1 MIEDYYKLFEN
12 IDGIQALYIVDL
24 ETLKIKSK
32 IIDDNYNKTFVL
44 DAIKYLFKY
53 FKNSK
58 FKQILIET
66 EMNIFFKNTSIEN
79 KIFVLI
85 TNSDIKLGSI
95 FNTLKQ
101 VK

>member
-1 MIEDYYKLFEN
+1 MIENYYKLFEN

-66 EMNIFFKNTSIEN
+66 EMNIFFKNTSMEN

-85 TNSDIKLGSI
+85 ADSDIKLGSI
-95 FNTLKQ
+95 FNALKQ